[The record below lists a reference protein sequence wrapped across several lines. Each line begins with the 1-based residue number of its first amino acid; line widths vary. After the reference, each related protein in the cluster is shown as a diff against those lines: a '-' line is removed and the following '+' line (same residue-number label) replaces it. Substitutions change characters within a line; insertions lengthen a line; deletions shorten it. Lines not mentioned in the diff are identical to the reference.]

1 RGPVRSVVVGHRKFE
16 FTVCGVVVDI
26 ALSTRLQRALPAL
39 RLGLGCTRAAR
50 ARRAFWVAG
59 EAPRPLRPR
68 HGRKRQQQH
77 GGGGENAS
85 PRTAPEYVAAHLLSS
100 P

>member
-1 RGPVRSVVVGHRKFE
+1 MRHADVRVAIYRAVVGHRKLE
-16 FTVCGVVVDI
+16 FTVCGVVVDV
-26 ALSTRLQRALPAL
+26 ALSMRLQRALPAL

-85 PRTAPEYVAAHLLSS
+85 PRTAPE
-100 P
+100 